1 MAGLGNSLAAR
12 PRVAVFALV
21 NGGGAGRGATRG
33 HFFAHQHGE
42 GMLSRRD
49 FPHDQLFTLGTYGLL
64 AAYLR
69 AGGRLGNVPHRFRCE
84 LVLAAFFAVDR
95 IRSRFSHLRRQRR
108 QRKKHNKRQRHHT
121 NDFPGFHGSL
131 PPNLMLMDILDP
143 LILQRACG
151 PMNSHSPF
159 RKIPWHVSALY
170 HQWRCASIAATQDG
184 IKNCVRFCD
193 IC

>member
-49 FPHDQLFTLGTYGLL
+49 FPHDQLSALGAYGLL
-64 AAYLR
+64 AAHLR

-131 PPNLMLMDILDP
+131 PPNLMLMDIGFPYPSTGLQPDEFPFTLPKNP
-143 LILQRACG
+143 LA
-151 PMNSHSPF
+151 
-159 RKIPWHVSALY
+159 
-170 HQWRCASIAATQDG
+170 
-184 IKNCVRFCD
+184 CVR
-193 IC
+193 IIPPMALRVNRGHARWH